1 MLMKLPEKLLEVE
14 VELELKRKQLL
25 AANKAA
31 ARLLLLG
38 IMSESRSEEK
48 IVHNYNGNDTEK

>member
-1 MLMKLPEKLLEVE
+1 MMLMRLPEKLLEKE
-14 VELELKRKQLL
+14 IELDLKRKQLL

-38 IMSESRSEEK
+38 IMSESRVDEK
-48 IVHNYNGNDTEK
+48 VNHNYNGEEKN

>member
-1 MLMKLPEKLLEVE
+1 MRLPEKLLEKE
-14 VELELKRKQLL
+14 IELDLKRKQLL

-38 IMSESRSEEK
+38 IMSESRVDEK
-48 IVHNYNGNDTEK
+48 VNHNYNGEEKN

>member
-1 MLMKLPEKLLEVE
+1 MLMKLPEKLLEAE
-14 VELELKRKQLL
+14 VEMVEKRKQLL

-48 IVHNYNGNDTEK
+48 KVHNYNGTEKE

>member
-1 MLMKLPEKLLEVE
+1 MLMKLPEKLLEMEAKVSE
-14 VELELKRKQLL
+14 KQKQLL

-48 IVHNYNGNDTEK
+48 KVHNYNGSDKE

>member
-48 IVHNYNGNDTEK
+48 KVHNYNGSDKE